1 MERKAHWFV
10 KHSLGRVMKEHIS
23 DTAIAWQLHGKWYCL
38 KKMVHGT
45 KRKGKIQK
53 QSIIQCFLITL
64 GTEVVLKS
72 YPHRSPFY
80 VISLQSSYG
89 SFLGTT
95 CLTTCL
101 KTSISKGFRY
111 PLRLLLAAKC
121 IPNQKKSIKNESG
134 WRSWPQVGQGI
145 DFWLIFDR
153 FLKHFGEPLGG
164 LFGEK
169 HVKIRGRFLTP
180 LFIHFWWHFGHPWRS
195 KSKHSVRY
203 HHQF

>member
-1 MERKAHWFV
+1 MQ
-10 KHSLGRVMKEHIS
+10 EHIS
-23 DTAIAWQLHGKWYCL
+23 DTAIAWQLHGKQYCL
-38 KKMVHGT
+38 KMMVHGA
-45 KRKGKIQK
+45 KRKVKIQK
-53 QSIIQCFLITL
+53 QSIMQCFLIAL

-89 SFLGTT
+89 SF
-95 CLTTCL
+95 TTCL
-101 KTSISKGFRY
+101 KTSISEGFWY

-153 FLKHFGEPLGG
+153 FLEHFGEPLGA
-164 LFGEK
+164 LFGK
-169 HVKIRGRFLTP
+169 KNASKYGIA
-180 LFIHFWWHFGHPWRS
+180 FWHNLLSILH
-195 KSKHSVRY
+195 
-203 HHQF
+203 